1 MGSHVDYGIMAVA
14 GVACAV
20 GTACYFDLWRLGGRY
35 MERQDRWREVLRG
48 GRPDEPMDRL
58 NPRSS
63 LFGDLMWSHR
73 YTRFRFAFI
82 AVSGLALFLQQFVKL
97 F

>member
-20 GTACYFDLWRLGGRY
+20 GSASYFDLWELGTRY

-48 GRPDEPMDRL
+48 GALDDPMKRL
-58 NPRSS
+58 NPRPS
-63 LFGDLMWSHR
+63 LFGDLMWSRR

-82 AVSGLALFLQQFVKL
+82 AISGLALFLQQLVRL